1 MWSIRDKGKI
11 DEEEMLSNYCFLQ
24 HMQCHYVLA
33 DGYKSQTSLKSRS
46 GKQERGFFFFQ
57 DSLFRKQSN
66 INNNTKVKAGWQ
78 RKNMKKKKQ
87 TKD

>member
-46 GKQERGFFFFQ
+46 GKQERGFFFFKIVY
-57 DSLFRKQSN
+57 LG
-66 INNNTKVKAGWQ
+66 NN
-78 RKNMKKKKQ
+78 Q
-87 TKD
+87 TSTTILK

>member
-24 HMQCHYVLA
+24 NMQCHYVLA

-46 GKQERGFFFFQ
+46 GKQKRGFFF
-57 DSLFRKQSN
+57 SR
-66 INNNTKVKAGWQ
+66 
-78 RKNMKKKKQ
+78 
-87 TKD
+87 

>member
-24 HMQCHYVLA
+24 NMQCHYVLA

-46 GKQERGFFFFQ
+46 GKQKRGFFFQ